1 MKNLRTENSG
11 DPGMR
16 ARRPLDALNFF
27 LADVRDGL
35 GPYLAIYLLTE
46 QKWDE
51 ASIGIVMS
59 IATSAGILAQTPA
72 GALVDVIRAKRG
84 LMMAAALA
92 HRGLFIAPVAFQLLV
107 RGSLTRHGA
116 CSGCRIW
123 SCHCGCDPW
132 NCRSQGIQPPD
143 WSQRIFQPCG
153 QCLCRDGGRSDSLF
167 VGANRRILFAGRD
180 GFREPPQR
188 ARHSGKR
195 H

>member
-1 MKNLRTENSG
+1 MSDEFQSG
-11 DPGMR
+11 GSKRGNR
-16 ARRPLDALNFF
+16 ALDAANFF

-92 HRGLFIAPVAFQLLV
+92 VTGASSLL
-107 RGSLTRHGA
+107 
-116 CSGCRIW
+116 
-123 SCHCGCDPW
+123 PW
-132 NCRSQGIQPPD
+132 LS
-143 WSQRIFQPCG
+143 
-153 QCLCRDGGRSDSLF
+153 
-167 VGANRRILFAGRD
+167 
-180 GFREPPQR
+180 
-188 ARHSGKR
+188 
-195 H
+195 

>member
-92 HRGLFIAPVAFQLLV
+92 VTGASSLLPWL
-107 RGSLTRHGA
+107 SNL
-116 CSGCRIW
+116 SGCRIW

-188 ARHSGKR
+188 ARHTGKR